1 MNMIYLICNISKQGH
16 HQVIVRLKNQLEKQ
30 GLYIRAMEEIREIH
44 PGMGLRT
51 MHDML
56 QPEGIGRDNFIA
68 LGLREGFRLQ
78 NREKETRTTYSV
90 KSRRYSNLLTGRR
103 FTDVNQ
109 LWSSDIT
116 YFHCAG
122 TFYYIFLIMDV
133 YSRRVVGYSLADNMR
148 AENNIAALNMA
159 LTLRGTANYKQQL
172 THHSDKG
179 TQYASDAYT
188 ETLEAHGIRISM
200 CEEVYENTHIE
211 RINGTIKN
219 QYLERMSI
227 KSYQELKKKLGQVIN
242 TYNNHRPHQSLNKM
256 TPFAYEQSLKQI
268 PMDKRKSM
276 EIYTAKKDIDYINPG
291 QFLIDFNIKKQINNS

>member
-1 MNMIYLICNISKQGH
+1 MSMIYLICNISKQGH
-16 HQVIVRLKNQLEKQ
+16 HQAIIRLRNQFQKQ
-30 GLYIRAMEEIREIH
+30 GLYIRAMEEIREMH

-51 MHDML
+51 MYDML

-78 NREKETRTTYSV
+78 NKEKETRTTYSV
-90 KSRRYSNLLTGRR
+90 KCHQYSNLLTGRR

-122 TFYYIFLIMDV
+122 VFYYIDLIMDV
-133 YSRRVVGYSLADNMR
+133 YSRRIVGYSLANNMR
-148 AENNIAALNMA
+148 AENNVAALRMA
-159 LTLRGTANYKQQL
+159 LTLRGVPNYNQQL
-172 THHSDKG
+172 VHHSDKG
-179 TQYASDAYT
+179 SQYASDVYT
-188 ETLEAHGIRISM
+188 QTLESYGVRISM
-200 CEEVYENTHIE
+200 CDEVYENTHIE

-227 KSYQELKKKLGQVIN
+227 KSYEELKKKLSQVID

-268 PMDKRKSM
+268 PMDKRKKL
-276 EIYTAKKDIDYINPG
+276 EIYTAKKDIDYIDPH
-291 QFLIDFNIKKQINNS
+291 QILIDFQTKK

>member
-16 HQVIVRLKNQLEKQ
+16 HQAIVRLKKQFQKQ

-51 MHDML
+51 MYDML
-56 QPEGIGRDNFIA
+56 RPDGIGRDNFIA

-78 NREKETRTTYSV
+78 NKEKETRTTYSV
-90 KSRRYSNLLTGRR
+90 KSNQYPNLLTGRR

-109 LWSSDIT
+109 LWSSDFT

-122 TFYYIFLIMDV
+122 IFYYIFLVMDV
-133 YSRRVVGYSLADNMR
+133 YSRRLVGYSIANNMR
-148 AENNIAALNMA
+148 AENNIAALKMA
-159 LTLRGTANYKQQL
+159 LTLRGIANYQQQL
-172 THHSDKG
+172 IHHSDKG
-179 TQYASDAYT
+179 SQYAADAYT
-188 ETLEAHGIRISM
+188 QTLEAYSISISM

-227 KSYQELKKKLGQVIN
+227 KSYEELKRKLKQVIDN
-242 TYNNHRPHQSLNKM
+242 YNNQRPHQSLNKM

-268 PMDKRKSM
+268 PMDERKKM
-276 EIYTAKKDIDYINPG
+276 EIYTAKKDIDFINPN
-291 QFLIDFNIKKQINNS
+291 QLLFDFLIKK